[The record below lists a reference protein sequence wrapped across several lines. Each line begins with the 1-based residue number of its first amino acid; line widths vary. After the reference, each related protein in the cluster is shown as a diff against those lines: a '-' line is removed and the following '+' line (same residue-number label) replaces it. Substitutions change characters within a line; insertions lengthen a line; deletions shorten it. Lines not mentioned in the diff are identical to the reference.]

1 MFGISQ
7 GHVIIIMSS
16 YKFDILN
23 DSCKLYFPTS
33 SLSHFVS
40 EIINNIEKLYTDF
53 RLSLP
58 GFFEKH
64 GFLIVYTNVM
74 LQSLLMSHSFKET

>member
-1 MFGISQ
+1 MLAISQ

-40 EIINNIEKLYTDF
+40 EIVNNIEKLYTDF
-53 RLSLP
+53 RL
-58 GFFEKH
+58 FEKH